1 MVAGDAHLSR
11 LLSLVSC
18 WFTSQL
24 IYFLRLGINKVLCP
38 YLPELLV
45 LFFAVVA
52 LFAFVAV
59 FAVVF
64 IAESLVARGPD
75 LLGSVC
81 WLDVSLT
88 PILVADDGWLT
99 MTSNRL
105 SQPESGLEIRFR
117 LSNDAVDIC
126 LKNNSMRGSVPNQDA
141 LCL

>member
-11 LLSLVSC
+11 HLSLVSC

-52 LFAFVAV
+52 V

-64 IAESLVARGPD
+64 IAEPLVARGPD
-75 LLGSVC
+75 LLGSAC
-81 WLDVSLT
+81 WLDISLT
-88 PILVADDGWLT
+88 PILVVDDGWLT

-105 SQPESGLEIRFR
+105 KPTRVRVGNSLPPE
-117 LSNDAVDIC
+117 
-126 LKNNSMRGSVPNQDA
+126 Q
-141 LCL
+141 